1 MRTQESGFT
10 SGSHFGVLLIVETSD
25 LARQKR
31 TNQCLSEVIFLL
43 KKIGQGGRGGGG
55 VMYRS
60 KERGGIS
67 RNRFVWT
74 CLGYKAG

>member
-43 KKIGQGGRGGGG
+43 KKIGQGGG

-60 KERGGIS
+60 KERGGS
-67 RNRFVWT
+67 REIVLYGRV
-74 CLGYKAG
+74 